1 MNPEDPEKRPFAS
14 ASARIAAAPQPDFDQ
29 TLLRLFIAAGVLAYM
44 VWYVMR
50 DGVLS
55 ENEKPF
61 LFSVL
66 AFFAF
71 AVAMAAAVVMLPR
84 GVKVW
89 RVAAIVADSTAATY
103 TLVVCGESG
112 ALLVTAYLAITLG
125 NGLHYGVRYLRIAQM
140 TCMIGFSLVLMIS
153 PFWSRH
159 FGFGLGFLLALII
172 VGALAERLKASR
184 QKPVDTITRTE
195 EETA

>member
-1 MNPEDPEKRPFAS
+1 MSPQEPEKYPFTFG
-14 ASARIAAAPQPDFDQ
+14 SARIASAPQPDFDQ
-29 TLLRLFIAAGVLAYM
+29 ALLRLFIAAGVLAYM
-44 VWYVMR
+44 AWYVGR
-50 DGVLS
+50 DGVISDS
-55 ENEKPF
+55 ERPF

-71 AVAMAAAVVMLPR
+71 ASATAAAIVMLPR

-89 RVAAIVADSTAATY
+89 RIAAILADCTAATY

-125 NGLHYGVRYLRIAQM
+125 NGLNYGVRYLRIAQLTSM
-140 TCMIGFSLVLMIS
+140 VGFSIALMIS

-159 FGFGLGFLLALII
+159 VGFGLGFLTAL
-172 VGALAERLKASR
+172 VVFGVVAERLKTAR
-184 QKPVDTITRTE
+184 QEPEDTVTGTE
-195 EETA
+195 